1 MSYGTPDQMAS
12 LLTSIKRNVDEEPV
26 TTWTHPK
33 VRVASRELADLLN
46 QRMTDAVHDA
56 LAELGAN
63 QGEASSPLEN
73 TST

>member
-12 LLTSIKRNVDEEPV
+12 LLTSIKRNVDEEPL

-33 VRVASRELADLLN
+33 VRVASRELADLLS
-46 QRMTDAVHDA
+46 QRMNDAVHDA
-56 LAELGAN
+56 LAELSGTK
-63 QGEASSPLEN
+63 GETSSLEN